1 VTSVDPLFRRKE
13 PRPGTGD
20 QANVTALDST
30 GPARVQP
37 VTLRGAGVRL
47 EPLALD
53 HVDGLVRVGL
63 DPELWRWIPTP
74 VTTAQEMHSYVS
86 QALDE
91 QRRGVS
97 LPFAIVDPA
106 GERVIGCTRY
116 GNIDLANRRL
126 EIGWTWYATAYQR
139 TKANTETKL
148 LLLTHAFEALETN
161 RVEFKT
167 DVLNERS
174 RNAILRLGAVQEGI
188 FRRHAVTSTGR
199 VRDTVY
205 FSIIGS
211 EWPAVKARLQAML
224 RSPIG

>member
-1 VTSVDPLFRRKE
+1 
-13 PRPGTGD
+13 
-20 QANVTALDST
+20 VTALDST
-30 GPARVQP
+30 DPARVQP

-74 VTTAQEMHSYVS
+74 VTTAEEMRSYVS

-148 LLLTHAFEALETN
+148 LLLAHAFEALETN

-167 DVLNERS
+167 DAFNERS

-188 FRRHAVTSTGR
+188 FRSHAVTSTGR